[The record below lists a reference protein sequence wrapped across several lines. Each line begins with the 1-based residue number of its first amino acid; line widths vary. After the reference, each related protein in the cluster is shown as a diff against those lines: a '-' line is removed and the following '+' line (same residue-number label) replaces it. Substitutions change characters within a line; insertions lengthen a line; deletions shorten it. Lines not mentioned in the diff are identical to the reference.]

1 MRPFIL
7 TLAFVLAGGSAMAS
21 SILPI
26 DSKSG
31 TGAGSIIDKVC
42 KDCPAIKPQIA
53 KKDYVVPQLA
63 PGTQSIVV
71 RDIDGQTK
79 VVRTEAWMGGSPV
92 VFISKPTPEALEAA
106 GAPTD
111 GIDMTAKTAAVPQS
125 GEAKSPAPLD
135 LSSFQLRQ
143 Q

>member
-21 SILPI
+21 SIQSI
-26 DSKSG
+26 DSKTE

-42 KDCPAIKPQIA
+42 ADCPALKPQMV
-53 KKDYVVPQLA
+53 KKDYVVPDLS
-63 PGTQSIVV
+63 PGTQSIVI
-71 RDIDGQTK
+71 RDIDGQKK

-106 GAPTD
+106 GAPAD
-111 GIDMTAKTAAVPQS
+111 GIDLTAKTAALPES
-125 GEAKSPAPLD
+125 AKVKTPVPLD
-135 LSSFQLRQ
+135 LSGFQLRQ
-143 Q
+143 

>member
-7 TLAFVLAGGSAMAS
+7 TAVLLLAGGSAMAS
-21 SILPI
+21 SIQPI
-26 DSKSG
+26 DSKTE
-31 TGAGSIIDKVC
+31 TGADSIITRTC
-42 KDCPAIKPQIA
+42 TDCPALKPPIV
-53 KKDYVVPQLA
+53 KKTYVVPELE

-106 GAPTD
+106 GAPAD
-111 GIDMTAKTAAVPQS
+111 GVDVTAKTAALPAT
-125 GEAKSPAPLD
+125 AKTAAPAPLD
-135 LSSFQLRQ
+135 LSRFQLRQ
-143 Q
+143 